1 MMIFLGRFYVYMLS
15 EARLCGQAPWM
26 SMFIWIFGR
35 TRVFGRGGSPE
46 PPKAIAVNRPYLL
59 RYMWITKALTL
70 SADFVFDTRS

>member
-1 MMIFLGRFYVYMLS
+1 
-15 EARLCGQAPWM
+15 
-26 SMFIWIFGR
+26 MFIWIFGR

-70 SADFVFDTRS
+70 SVDLVFDTRS